1 VIPSAPLGTGI
12 ILASGSASRRA
23 MLEAAGVAFEVVRP
37 QVDEEAAK
45 QALKAEGVDARGL
58 ADALAEL
65 KALAVSRRFPGRT
78 VIGSDSVMA
87 LADGAMLDK
96 PPTREAAA
104 EQLKRMRGGS
114 HRLVS
119 AVVGARDGV
128 AVWRHVD
135 VAKLHVRPFS
145 DAFLESYLDAEW
157 PAISGCVG
165 CFRIEGR
172 GVQLFSRLEGSHF
185 TILGMPLMPL
195 LGWLREIGEMPV

>member
-1 VIPSAPLGTGI
+1 MI

-23 MLEAAGVAFEVVRP
+23 MLEAAAVPFEVVRP
-37 QVDEEAAK
+37 QVDEDAAK
-45 QALKAEGVDARGL
+45 EALKAEGIEARGL

-65 KALAVSRRFPGRT
+65 KATAASRRQPGRT

-87 LADGAMLDK
+87 LADGQMLDK
-96 PPTREAAA
+96 PDSRDRAA
-104 EQLKRMRGGS
+104 EQLRMMRGGS
-114 HRLVS
+114 HRLIS

-128 AVWRHVD
+128 PVWRHVD
-135 VAKLHVRPFS
+135 VAKLQVRDFS

-165 CFRIEGR
+165 CFRIEGP
-172 GVQLFSRLEGSHF
+172 GVQLFSRLEGSQF

-195 LGWLREIGEMPV
+195 LGWLRDIGEMPA